1 MPKEVSLTTPLR
13 REDVADLLVGDVV
26 HLNGTIFTARDMA
39 HIRIAEYLKNEK
51 QLVED
56 FDGAAVF
63 HAGPAVRQKDGEWEV
78 TVIGPTTSMRMEPF
92 SEMLLGKLAVKAIIG
107 KGGMG
112 AGTQGALMKYC
123 GVYLLSP
130 PGCAVV
136 QSEAVSRVLRVNWL
150 DLGVPE
156 AVWVLEVR
164 DLGPLIV
171 AMDSEGNSLFEEVRE
186 RAQSRISGILKEM

>member
-1 MPKEVSLTTPLR
+1 MSLTTPLGR
-13 REDVADLLVGDVV
+13 DDVADLLVGDVV

-39 HIRIAEYLKNEK
+39 HIRIMEYLRDGK

-63 HAGPAVRQKDGEWEV
+63 HAGPAVRRKDGGWDV
-78 TVIGPTTSMRMEPF
+78 TVIGPTTSMRMESF
-92 SEMLLGKLAVKAIIG
+92 SETLLGKLGVRAMIG

-112 AGTQGALMKYC
+112 EGTREALRKHC

-150 DLGVPE
+150 DLGIPE
-156 AVWVLEVR
+156 AVWVLEVK
-164 DLGPLIV
+164 DFGPLIV
-171 AMDSEGNSLFEEVRE
+171 AMDHQGSSLFKEVKE